1 MNFALL
7 LSQLDPKCINLKGV
21 LEGSAKYRAER
32 IIESSMLLEVEPFLS
47 ADDLLAANGNL
58 NYLFTYELF
67 RCKPKIQV
75 KLSKEMVVQA
85 AEILKD
91 DDGDS
96 REERC
101 NFYFYFFRSQWFL
114 TNSIQNVD

>member
-1 MNFALL
+1 M
-7 LSQLDPKCINLKGV
+7 LSQLNPKCINLEKASESNATDKARQII
-21 LEGSAKYRAER
+21 EGSK
-32 IIESSMLLEVEPFLS
+32 LLGVKPFLS
-47 ADDLLAANGNL
+47 ADDLLTANGNL

-67 RCKPKIQV
+67 CCNPKIQV
-75 KLSKEMVVQA
+75 KLSKEEEVHA

-101 NFYFYFFRSQWFL
+101 IFIL
-114 TNSIQNVD
+114 KILI

>member
-1 MNFALL
+1 MNFVLL
-7 LSQLDPKCINLKGV
+7 LSQLDPKCINLKGT
-21 LEGSAKYRAER
+21 LKISAKNKAAQ
-32 IIESSMLLEVEPFLS
+32 IIESSKLLGVKQFLT
-47 ADDLLAANGNL
+47 ADDLLTANGNL

-67 RCKPKIQV
+67 CCKPKIQV
-75 KLSKEMVVQA
+75 KLSKEAEVHA

-101 NFYFYFFRSQWFL
+101 NFYFISSDLIDF
-114 TNSIQNVD
+114 

>member
-1 MNFALL
+1 MNFVLL
-7 LSQLDPKCINLKGV
+7 LSQLDPKCINLKGA
-21 LEGSAKYRAER
+21 LESSPKFKAEKIIEGSK
-32 IIESSMLLEVEPFLS
+32 LLGVKQFLS
-47 ADDLLAANGNL
+47 ADDILAANGNL

-67 RCKPKIQV
+67 CCKPKIQV
-75 KLSKEMVVQA
+75 KLSKEEEVHA

-101 NFYFYFFRSQWFL
+101 NFYFNFFRSQ
-114 TNSIQNVD
+114 